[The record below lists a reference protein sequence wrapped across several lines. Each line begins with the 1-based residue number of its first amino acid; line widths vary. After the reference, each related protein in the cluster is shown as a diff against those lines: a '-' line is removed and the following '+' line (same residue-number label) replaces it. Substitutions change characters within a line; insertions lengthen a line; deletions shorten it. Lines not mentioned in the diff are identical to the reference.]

1 MQSGESLEKRVYNVP
16 AEIDQHIAMLKLQS
30 MGIEIDELT
39 DAQRNYLE
47 SWEMG
52 T

>member
-1 MQSGESLEKRVYNVP
+1 VP
-16 AEIDQHIAMLKLQS
+16 AEIDHEVARLKLRA

-39 DAQRNYLE
+39 TEQETYLK